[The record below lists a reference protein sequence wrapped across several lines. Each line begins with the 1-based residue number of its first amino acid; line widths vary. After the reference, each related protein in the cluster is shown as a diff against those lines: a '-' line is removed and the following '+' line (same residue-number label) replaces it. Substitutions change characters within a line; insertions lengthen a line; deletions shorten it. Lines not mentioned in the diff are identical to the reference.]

1 MPPNQSAA
9 AGAKLSAPAAALI
22 RGVGD
27 AIAPRGKGQGR
38 VCVMNYHRVLRH
50 ADPLLESEPD
60 VDTFRW
66 QMRLLKECFNVIPLH
81 DAVMAVRDQ
90 RIAPRTVCITFDDGY
105 RAVHDLALPVLKEF
119 GLPATVFV
127 TSGYVGESHMWNDR
141 IIEAVESIPSG
152 ELNLQAFGLGVYSLR
167 TLDDRKIAV
176 ARLTASTKYMPPH
189 ARDELIDHLE
199 KMVGDNL
206 AHGLM
211 LNRQMVVNLAREG
224 IEIGAH
230 TISHPILTSLDDAE
244 ARREIVDGKLQL
256 EEMTGKPVRLFAYP
270 NGKVGMDFDERHAR
284 MVREAGFDA
293 AFTTEVGSVNST
305 QDKYQLPRSRPWDT
319 TPFRFGLRLLRW
331 LAR

>member
-1 MPPNQSAA
+1 MSA
-9 AGAKLSAPAAALI
+9 GSPLSATSAALI
-22 RGVGD
+22 RIAGD
-27 AIAPRGKGQGR
+27 AIAPRGKGKGR
-38 VCVMNYHRVLRH
+38 ICVVNYHRVLRH

-60 VDTFRW
+60 IDTFRW

-90 RIAPRTVCITFDDGY
+90 RIAPRTVCVTFDDGY
-105 RAVHDLALPVLKEF
+105 RSVHDLALPVLKEF

-127 TSGYVGESHMWNDR
+127 TSGYVGENHMWNDR

-152 ELNLQAFGLGVYSLR
+152 ELNLEAFGLGVYSLR
-167 TLDDRKIAV
+167 TLDDRKAAV
-176 ARLTASTKYMPPH
+176 TRVTESSKYLPPH
-189 ARDELIDHLE
+189 ARDELIERLE

-211 LNRQMVVNLAREG
+211 LDRQMVVNLAREG

-230 TISHPILTSLDDAE
+230 TVSHPILTSLSDEE
-244 ARREIVDGKLQL
+244 ARREIVVGKQQL
-256 EEMTGKPVRLFAYP
+256 EEITGKPVRLFAYP
-270 NGKVGMDFDERHAR
+270 NGKVGMDFDERHAH

-293 AFTTEVGSVNST
+293 AFTTAIGSITST
-305 QDKYQLPRSRPWDT
+305 QDKFQLPRSRPWDM